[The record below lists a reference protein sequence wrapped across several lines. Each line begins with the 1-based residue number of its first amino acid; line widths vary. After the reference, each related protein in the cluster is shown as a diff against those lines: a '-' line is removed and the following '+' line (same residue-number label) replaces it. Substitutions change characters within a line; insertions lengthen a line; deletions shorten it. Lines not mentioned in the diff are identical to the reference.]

1 MCLHCLRHMFAF
13 FFLKLLKYNTS
24 YYIQEYIVRFLG
36 SPVQGQE
43 LESVI
48 LVGPSQLRISYDSL
62 QLLTARSDSHFH
74 LLTHT
79 PLPGALL
86 PEKYLLKILP

>member
-1 MCLHCLRHMFAF
+1 MFLHCLRHMFAF

-24 YYIQEYIVRFLG
+24 CYIQEYMVRFLG
-36 SPVQGQE
+36 SPVQDQE

-62 QLLTARSDSHFH
+62 QLLTAR
-74 LLTHT
+74 
-79 PLPGALL
+79 
-86 PEKYLLKILP
+86 